1 MGVASIV
8 LEYGGDETLAV
19 AALLHDAIE
28 DQGGESTGSVIE
40 RIFGLEVADLVRA
53 CSEDKSK
60 PWMESKRGYVDA
72 IAREGSGPRLI
83 CAADKLHNVRTILTY
98 HRIRGEEVWER
109 FRGGRDKSLW
119 FYEAVLGALRSAAND
134 TDPPQLAYLV
144 DELGHT
150 LLELQSLAASS
161 VR

>member
-8 LEYGGDETLAV
+8 LEYGGDETVAV

-28 DQGGESTGSVIE
+28 DQGGQPTGTVIE
-40 RIFGLEVADLVRA
+40 RMFGAEVAGLVRS

-60 PWMESKRGYVDA
+60 PWLESKRGYVDA
-72 IAREGSGPRLI
+72 IAHEASGARLI

-109 FRGGRDKSLW
+109 FKGGRDRASGSTRQCS
-119 FYEAVLGALRSAAND
+119 VL
-134 TDPPQLAYLV
+134 
-144 DELGHT
+144 
-150 LLELQSLAASS
+150 
-161 VR
+161 